1 MPAASATTVNRVDAG
16 LRASSRSPWLRSRT
30 TLSEIITAQTSGTPD
45 YFRLARGV
53 GYDSHHEDAHCPL
66 YPAQHITTAGAT
78 SAGGSSCNML
88 RRVKRAVGIFMVTI
102 VSYAARRPEIIG
114 RAARLGCNDLRERC
128 TRPEPRTAA
137 AGPQSRVYPVGGSRA
152 GGRHR
157 DQYGGLHRLQGDG
170 GAAAGRARP
179 VDHGEPGA
187 EARARQRAVV
197 IQLSGL

>member
-1 MPAASATTVNRVDAG
+1 MSALPAARPSSTMADSAAAMRWG
-16 LRASSRSPWLRSRT
+16 SRSRGSAGMLWDDPFW
-30 TLSEIITAQTSGTPD
+30 
-45 YFRLARGV
+45 ARAGR
-53 GYDSHHEDAHCPL
+53 
-66 YPAQHITTAGAT
+66 AGAT

-88 RRVKRAVGIFMVTI
+88 RRVKRAVDMFIMTI